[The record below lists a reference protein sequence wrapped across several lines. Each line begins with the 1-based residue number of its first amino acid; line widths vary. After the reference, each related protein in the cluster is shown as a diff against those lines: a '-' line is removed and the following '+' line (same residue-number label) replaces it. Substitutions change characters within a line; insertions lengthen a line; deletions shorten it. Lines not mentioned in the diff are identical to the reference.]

1 MGGAMRIGSFNIE
14 KSGESSVFDKKAQ
27 VESFVSSCCSADEWN
42 ADLVFLCEVHAA
54 LMSKFV
60 EFFKDT
66 YTQYNVISHHGG
78 GSNNYIILSFAF
90 KEIEVASQGN
100 LYGLTRDLVAVEA
113 KNVNHFTGTILL
125 AHFKSGQNNL
135 TKTQIQACVKLGSA
149 WVATGDL
156 NWTFGNVVKL
166 DVPATAHSCWGDMP
180 THKSSN
186 GNTAILDWVLASDD
200 VTVTP
205 VDITQKA
212 ADFDMEGPDHRPI
225 LFDVV
230 NK

>member
-1 MGGAMRIGSFNIE
+1 VRIGSFNIE
-14 KSGESSVFDKKAQ
+14 KSGESSGLDKKTQ
-27 VESFVSSCCSADEWN
+27 VESFVSSCCNSEEWN
-42 ADLVFLCEVHAA
+42 ADLVFLCEVHASRLENFA
-54 LMSKFV
+54 
-60 EFFKDT
+60 EFFGSVYSNYRVTK
-66 YTQYNVISHHGG
+66 YAGG
-78 GSNNYIILSFAF
+78 GSNNYIILCKGFE
-90 KEIEVASQGN
+90 EIAVVPQGHLFN
-100 LYGLTRDLVAVEA
+100 LTRGLVAVEA
-113 KNVNHFTGTILL
+113 RSVKGFTGTVLL

-135 TKTQIQACVKLGSA
+135 TRKQIDACVKLGSA

-156 NWTFGNVVKL
+156 NWQYENVGKL
-166 DVPATAHSCWGDMP
+166 DIPALAYECWGGLP

-200 VTVTP
+200 VRVTP

-230 NK
+230 NG